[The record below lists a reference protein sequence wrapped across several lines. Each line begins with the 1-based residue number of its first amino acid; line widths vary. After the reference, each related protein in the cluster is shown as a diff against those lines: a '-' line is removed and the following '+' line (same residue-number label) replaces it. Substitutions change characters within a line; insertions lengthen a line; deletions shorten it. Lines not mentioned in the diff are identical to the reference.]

1 MFYTCAISE
10 TLIKKSDSHQSKA
23 IQMRNT
29 GGYVSHSLLRLTFLL
44 WLFYWDTGGYVSY
57 YVLRL
62 TSIKSNN
69 NAEYRGVCES
79 LLLF

>member
-1 MFYTCAISE
+1 MFPTCAISE

-29 GGYVSHSLLRLTFLL
+29 EEYVSHSLLPLTFLL

-69 NAEYRGVCES
+69 NTEYRGVCES

>member
-29 GGYVSHSLLRLTFLL
+29 GGYVSHSLLPLTFLL

-62 TSIKSNN
+62 TSIKSNT
-69 NAEYRGVCES
+69 NAEYRGGM
-79 LLLF
+79 

>member
-23 IQMRNT
+23 VVVQDT
-29 GGYVSHSLLRLTFLL
+29 EGYVSHSLLRLTFLI
-44 WLFYWDTGGYVSY
+44 WHYYWDRGGYVSY

-62 TSIKSNN
+62 TSIKSN
-69 NAEYRGVCES
+69 ADAGYRRVCES
-79 LLLF
+79 LFYF

>member
-23 IQMRNT
+23 VIMLDTR
-29 GGYVSHSLLRLTFLL
+29 GYVSHSLLRLTFLP

-62 TSIKSNN
+62 TSIKSNT
-69 NAEYRGVCES
+69 NAEYRGGM
-79 LLLF
+79 